1 MSGRSSQQR
10 GKRAEVEVVHALER
24 AGYRAMTSRAIRGGT
39 QHGADVI
46 TDFPAVLEVK
56 DHAKL
61 DLPGFWRQAV
71 DQAGDDVAG
80 LIVKRRG
87 YARAEDWWY
96 VSDVRTQ
103 LRLIEILRRAQT
115 SPDERT

>member
-24 AGYRAMTSRAIRGGT
+24 AGYRAMTSRAVRGGT
-39 QHGADVI
+39 QHGADLI
-46 TDFPAVLEVK
+46 SDFPAVLEVK

-71 DQAGDDVAG
+71 DQSGDDVPG

-87 YARAEDWWY
+87 FALAEDWWY

-103 LRLIEILRRAQT
+103 LRLIAILSGREA
-115 SPDERT
+115 S